1 MKSCLENF
9 EFFARAWARFL
20 SYTLIG
26 LFCFVLLVPGKV
38 FAEEEPKILLI
49 NSDTSVEKYRES
61 QEEFTKAISRPVLEV
76 NLGDEKSELS
86 EIEELIYDEDPD
98 IIYAI
103 GTKAYLIA
111 NKYAKKKHI
120 VFSSIINWLRLPTIE
135 TTYGVS
141 NELHVGQEITL
152 FRLFFPNVQKI
163 GVLYSKKYTEEWFK
177 NATDEAKEMKAM
189 GVEIEIMGRSISQTK
204 QVIPTLKKLLE
215 KVDAFWLI
223 SDPELMSTKE
233 DLLNILK
240 ECDARKVPVF
250 SYHEAFADFGAIL
263 IVSADNLTIG
273 RQAAGIVREILSGNK
288 LEEKVQFPA
297 GSRIIFNL
305 TKVKEYGLQYNEDA
319 IGFANEVK

>member
-1 MKSCLENF
+1 
-9 EFFARAWARFL
+9 
-20 SYTLIG
+20 
-26 LFCFVLLVPGKV
+26 
-38 FAEEEPKILLI
+38 
-49 NSDTSVEKYRES
+49 
-61 QEEFTKAISRPVLEV
+61 
-76 NLGDEKSELS
+76 
-86 EIEELIYDEDPD
+86 
-98 IIYAI
+98 
-103 GTKAYLIA
+103 
-111 NKYAKKKHI
+111 
-120 VFSSIINWLRLPTIE
+120 
-135 TTYGVS
+135 
-141 NELHVGQEITL
+141 VGQEITL

-177 NATDEAKEMKAM
+177 NATNEAKEMREM

-233 DLLNILK
+233 DLLNILQ
-240 ECDARKVPVF
+240 ECDARKIPVF

-288 LEEKVQFPA
+288 LDEKVQFPA